1 MLDQITP
8 VLLTFNEA
16 ENIGRTLSHLGW
28 AKEIVVVDSQSTD
41 ETVSILR
48 RFNQVRVF
56 QRSFST
62 HGDQWR
68 YAIEETGITTAWIL
82 RLDADYQVTE
92 ALVTEMAALDPGAP
106 VCAYKIGFDYAIFSR
121 RLLSSL
127 YPANTILLRRDRFSV
142 RDKGHTEVWSVN
154 GPVEILK
161 ARVIHDDWK
170 SMEHWTAAQGRYMRR
185 ELDRLSRNQV
195 GMRDWLRLRPPL
207 MPIVMLFYCLL
218 VKGLIFNGRAGIFY
232 TLQRVVAEAVL
243 SLMVLEETLRK
254 QTTDS
259 VPGAKTTRDASH
271 QLENP
276 NRNIGQN
283 DHSRP

>member
-1 MLDQITP
+1 MLDHITP

-16 ENIGRTLSHLGW
+16 DNISRTISHLGW
-28 AKEIVVVDSQSTD
+28 AKDIVVVDSQSTD
-41 ETVSILR
+41 GTLSILR
-48 RFNQVRVF
+48 RFKQVRVF
-56 QRSFST
+56 QRAFTT
-62 HGDQWR
+62 HGEQWR

-92 ALVTEMAALDPGAP
+92 ALVTEMAALDLATP
-106 VCAYKIGFDYAIFSR
+106 VRAYKIGFDYAIFSH

-142 RDKGHTEVWSVN
+142 GDKGHTEVWSVN
-154 GPVEILK
+154 GPVGILK

-170 SMEHWTAAQGRYMRR
+170 SMGHWTAAQGRYMRR
-185 ELDRLSRNQV
+185 ELDRLRREHV
-195 GMRDWLRLRPPL
+195 GLRDWLRLRPPL

-218 VKGLIFNGRAGIFY
+218 VKGLMFSGRAGIFY

-254 QTTDS
+254 QTS
-259 VPGAKTTRDASH
+259 EPVPGAKTTRDASH
-271 QLENP
+271 QLDTL
-276 NRNIGQN
+276 NRNIGRN